1 MPTIPTAPHPD
12 LWYYR
17 PGHLKIKL
25 SPHEVNI
32 SPLEHDAF
40 ISKDIG
46 GQRFEG
52 LVPTH
57 SLGENQSW
65 VPAAYAGKTE
75 GKVILYLPTSN
86 EGRPTWVIPETE
98 LDAILVK

>member
-1 MPTIPTAPHPD
+1 MPTMPTAPHPD

-25 SPHEVNI
+25 LPGEVSI
-32 SPLEHDAF
+32 SPMGHDAA
-40 ISKDIG
+40 ITKYIG
-46 GQRFEG
+46 GERFDG

-57 SLGENQSW
+57 TLGENQSS
-65 VPAAYAGKTE
+65 VPAAYAGKTD

-86 EGRPTWVIPETE
+86 EGRPTWVIPEKE